1 MQHARP
7 VRNLHDLGLLVSPFS
22 TPICDVF
29 RPASIGLRF
38 AFTPAPTA
46 RQFAAHLSLSTGASV
61 NLQIWIPIMI
71 LLGIVGF
78 SLLYGFIAVCD
89 WV

>member
-1 MQHARP
+1 MFALCTT
-7 VRNLHDLGLLVSPFS
+7 VSALAALLGAL
-22 TPICDVF
+22 IHGVF
-29 RPASIGLRF
+29 RLITIGSRF
-38 AFTPAPTA
+38 ALTPAPTA
-46 RQFAAHLSLSTGASV
+46 RQFAAHLSLSTGARV

-71 LLGIVGF
+71 VLGIVGF